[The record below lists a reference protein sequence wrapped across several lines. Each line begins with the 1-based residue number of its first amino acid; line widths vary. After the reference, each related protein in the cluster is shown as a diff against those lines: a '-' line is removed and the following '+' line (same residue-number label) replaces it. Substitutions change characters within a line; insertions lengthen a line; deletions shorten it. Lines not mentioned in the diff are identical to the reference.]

1 MTAPLLEVRDLRK
14 RFRVRGAWPWSP
26 PRWLRAV
33 DGVSFVI
40 RPGETLGLVGESGC
54 GKSTLGRTL
63 LRLVEPTGGEVL
75 LDGERMGDL
84 TSRALAARRRRIQ
97 MIFQDPYASLPPRRT
112 VEQIL
117 REPLDWH
124 RIGSP
129 SDRRARVRDLLER
142 VGLGAAALPRYP
154 HAFSGGQRQRIGIAR
169 ALAVEP
175 GLIVADEPVS
185 ALDVSIRAQILNLLA
200 DLQRELGVAFLFIAH
215 DLAAVQHLSDRIA
228 VMYLGELVEL
238 APARRLYVRPAH
250 PYTRALLD
258 AVPDAHSGH
267 RGHRATLR
275 GDVPS
280 PVDPPSGCRFHTRCP
295 QVRPV
300 CRSMTPREIDLG
312 DAQEPH
318 LVRCHLHDP
327 DVDTDVDTDTRTD
340 TGTGARA
347 DHDR

>member
-14 RFRVRGAWPWSP
+14 HFRLRGGWPWSA

-33 DGVSFVI
+33 DGVSFEI
-40 RPGETLGLVGESGC
+40 GPGETLGLVGESGC
-54 GKSTLGRTL
+54 GKSTLGRAL

-75 LDGERMGDL
+75 LDGRRMADL
-84 TSRALAARRRRIQ
+84 GPRALAAQRKRIQ

-129 SDRRARVRDLLER
+129 SDRPARVRALLER

-175 GLIVADEPVS
+175 RLIVADEPVS
-185 ALDVSIRAQILNLLA
+185 ALDVSIRAQILNLMA
-200 DLQRELGVAFLFIAH
+200 DLQHELGLAFLFIAH
-215 DLAAVQHLSDRIA
+215 DLAAVQHVSHRVA
-228 VMYLGELVEL
+228 VMYLGEIVEL
-238 APARRLYVRPAH
+238 APARRLYARPAH

-258 AVPDAHSGH
+258 AVPQAHSGH
-267 RGHRATLR
+267 RGHRETLR

-295 QVRPV
+295 QARPV

-312 DAQEPH
+312 DAKEPH
-318 LVRCHLHDP
+318 RVRCHLHDP
-327 DVDTDVDTDTRTD
+327 GVDTD
-340 TGTGARA
+340 
-347 DHDR
+347 DR